1 MLGLG
6 FNLSKL
12 KIYSGT
18 LNEAKILVNAFKTRV
33 LVDSGTFEAEQCT
46 INLIKSLL

>member
-6 FNLSKL
+6 LNIYKTQGFLPKYKKL
-12 KIYSGT
+12 VKD
-18 LNEAKILVNAFKTRV
+18 FKTRV
-33 LVDSGTFEAEQCT
+33 LADGGIFEAEQCT